1 MNWLRRTGAS
11 SNLRSWTG
19 CLVAGDGFCG
29 LLVRLGGGAVAIG
42 MTVSIAI
49 RWSDTDRLAR
59 IGKISRHRLGD
70 VADRA
75 DLYDGRLRLLQHQL
89 FVNRANLGL
98 LFVSLLAASALLF
111 GRGHWNVVFQMA
123 HASSIFRV
131 NLQGMLEAL

>member
-70 VADRA
+70 FADRA
-75 DLYDGRLRLLQHQL
+75 HLYDGRLTLLQHPL
-89 FVNRANLGL
+89 FVNHPTLHL
-98 LFVSLLAASALLF
+98 LFLRPLPAP
-111 GRGHWNVVFQMA
+111 
-123 HASSIFRV
+123 
-131 NLQGMLEAL
+131 